1 MAREIQQSI
10 VCLFS
15 VVAVTKSHKWEGLKQ
30 RNLFCRS
37 SGGQRSE
44 LKMLA
49 GSCSLKALGEDAS
62 LPPPAVGGCSNISCV
77 SAAGQL
83 HFPLVTECCFLCIRL
98 DVALLLPIGTQV

>member
-15 VVAVTKSHKWEGLKQ
+15 VVAVTKSHKWEGLTQ

-44 LKMLA
+44 LKVLA

-62 LPPPAVGGCSNISCV
+62 LPLPAVGGRSNISCV
-77 SAAGQL
+77 SVCSWTAAL
-83 HFPLVTECCFLCIRL
+83 SACYRVLFSMYLS
-98 DVALLLPIGTQV
+98 

>member
-44 LKMLA
+44 LKVLA
-49 GSCSLKALGEDAS
+49 GLCSLKALGGDAS
-62 LPPPAVGGCSNISCV
+62 LPLPAVGGRGNMLCV
-77 SAAGQL
+77 S
-83 HFPLVTECCFLCIRL
+83 VCSWTT
-98 DVALLLPIGTQV
+98 ALSACYRALFSMYLS